1 MSEVEGYRGTYHEEH
16 PEATRQ
22 YAWSLTPKNA
32 EKFKQRLD
40 EEFDYEDKICYN
52 THITNNGNILFL
64 FDDGVFDLVEPLLSE
79 VTQ

>member
-52 THITNNGNILFL
+52 TQITNNGNILFL
-64 FDDGVFDLVEPLLSE
+64 FDDVVFDLVEPLLSE